1 MTPEE
6 IRAEVTERLARAEYM
21 KDRETIPDMLGMTT
35 SPPVWEDATDC
46 MRQEHRRF
54 VAHLVDALG
63 DLLPTRAQWAVAWTD
78 DRYGTRERQDA
89 SIECRADAERFRH
102 QYNDEDS
109 YPELSTVRVE
119 HRYLT
124 DWTEDPA

>member
-1 MTPEE
+1 MNSEE

-35 SPPVWEDATDC
+35 PPPVWEDATDG

-63 DLLPTRAQWAVAWTD
+63 DLLPTGREFAVRWTD
-78 DRYGTRERQDA
+78 GGCITRRTSSD
-89 SIECRADAERFRH
+89 RADVEEWRH
-102 QYNDEDS
+102 RTFYGEPFTIESLWTHDWQEV
-109 YPELSTVRVE
+109 PE
-119 HRYLT
+119 
-124 DWTEDPA
+124 